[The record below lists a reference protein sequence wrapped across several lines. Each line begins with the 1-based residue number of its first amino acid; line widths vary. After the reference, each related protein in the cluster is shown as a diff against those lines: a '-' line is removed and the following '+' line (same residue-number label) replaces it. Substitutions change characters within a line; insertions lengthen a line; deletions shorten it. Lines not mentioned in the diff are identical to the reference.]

1 MKQEKTKQNKKKRF
15 IAEPSKKNEWF
26 VFKILRLHDGLWEKM
41 LQAKYEVKLQRMWFY
56 SDWLQFQNSCAQ
68 AEVIIL

>member
-41 LQAKYEVKLQRMWFY
+41 L
-56 SDWLQFQNSCAQ
+56 
-68 AEVIIL
+68 